1 MTIKQDELIKRLPEN
16 GYNVSKTAR
25 LVGYTEQSSRS
36 GMLYESLRKR
46 MAKAYSPEE
55 VKAKIVKAEKKF
67 VKDNDNSNY
76 ARMIE
81 LQAKVAKLTQDNIT
95 HQSIVNVNDTIAKL
109 RANVPIDVATVNNS
123 VDK

>member
-1 MTIKQDELIKRLPEN
+1 MTIKQDELIKRLPDN

-46 MAKAYSPEE
+46 MAKAYSPDE

-81 LQAKVAKLTQDNIT
+81 LQAKVAKLTQDSIT
-95 HQSIVNVNDTIAKL
+95 HQSVVNINDTLNKL
-109 RANVPIDVATVNNS
+109 RTKPIDTTHCSA
-123 VDK
+123 